1 MNVEQRHPAEA
12 AQPQPGRPG
21 GRRWGG
27 QGAAGAFRSRPRRS
41 YNLSG
46 LLGTQRYFLGF
57 WEVRRPRSVSLAM
70 VKESAGQS
78 FWRLQ
83 ERLRSLVFLSFWR
96 CPHSLAGGPFLLTP
110 PPPRLCFVVTP
121 HDSDCPWPR
130 ATLPPPTE
138 LCFPLHGLLGHI
150 SLCLPLVRTCDPT
163 GPIPIIQGN
172 RPSQDSQNHLP
183 SPRQGNVCTA
193 SGFKGI
199 FWGWYQLPLPS
210 SPTSLPWPLHSAL
223 TNCSWV
229 PLSHL
234 SLAFANGTISTW
246 PGTFQQGLLSRG
258 LPCFGLTMA
267 GTEDHNIL
275 PSVTFPGHCAPP
287 QGLEDPVALLR
298 PWPSDRAS
306 LSERCG
312 MDGEWKRPY
321 LSGR

>member
-1 MNVEQRHPAEA
+1 MWSSATQRKPPSPSRVGLVA
-12 AQPQPGRPG
+12 GGGG
-21 GRRWGG
+21 GRGQLGPFARGHVARTISRGCWEHRGIFLGSGRSEG
-27 QGAAGAFRSRPRRS
+27 QGQCHWLWSRSQQGSP
-41 YNLSG
+41 SG
-46 LLGTQRYFLGF
+46 GSKRGSDPWCF
-57 WEVRRPRSVSLAM
+57 
-70 VKESAGQS
+70 SASGGVHIPWRVAPS
-78 FWRLQ
+78 F
-83 ERLRSLVFLSFWR
+83 S
-96 CPHSLAGGPFLLTP
+96 P

>member
-1 MNVEQRHPAEA
+1 MWSSATQRKPPAPAGSAWWPAVGVGAE
-12 AQPQPGRPG
+12 GRGQCRQLGPFARG
-21 GRRWGG
+21 HVAHTSSRCCWEHRGIFLGSGG
-27 QGAAGAFRSRPRRS
+27 QKAKVSVTGYGQGVSRALPSGGSKRGSDPWCFSASGGARVPWCVAP
-41 YNLSG
+41 
-46 LLGTQRYFLGF
+46 
-57 WEVRRPRSVSLAM
+57 
-70 VKESAGQS
+70 S
-78 FWRLQ
+78 FSHR
-83 ERLRSLVFLSFWR
+83 
-96 CPHSLAGGPFLLTP
+96 
-110 PPPRLCFVVTP
+110 PPRLCFVVTP

-130 ATLPPPTE
+130 VTLPPPTE
-138 LCFPLHGLLGHI
+138 LCFPSHGLLGHI
-150 SLCLPLVRTCDPT
+150 SLSFPLVRTRDPT

-172 RPSQDSQNHLP
+172 LPSQDSQNHLP
-183 SPRQGNVCTA
+183 SPWQGNVCTA

-246 PGTFQQGLLSRG
+246 PGTFQQGLLTMG
-258 LPCFGLTMA
+258 LPCFGSTMA
-267 GTEDHNIL
+267 GTEDHSIL

-306 LSERCG
+306 LGERLW
-312 MDGEWKRPY
+312 DGW
-321 LSGR
+321 